1 MSKRVLVIDDDDYV
15 RDLYKVALE
24 EQDFQV
30 ETAEN
35 GKVGV
40 KKYQSFTPDAVVLD
54 VLMPDQEGVETIREL
69 RNLDSTV
76 KVIAVSGGGKI
87 HAKNYLDMMRHFGAV
102 ETFEKPVSMKRLI
115 DSIEEHS

>member
-15 RDLYKVALE
+15 RDLYRDALE
-24 EQDFQV
+24 EQDFAV

-40 KKYQSFTPDAVVLD
+40 EKYLAFTPNAVILD

-69 RNLDSTV
+69 RKLDTAA

-87 HAKNYLDMMRHFGAV
+87 QAKNYLDMMRHFGAV
-102 ETFEKPVSMKRLI
+102 ETFEKPVSMERLI
-115 DSIEEHS
+115 ASIKEHS